1 MATNTQEQRPAYRTS
16 MELDRCLNR
25 KDEVYLKITMQG
37 RFFKPETALSQ
48 ISPETSVI
56 HCKMMIS
63 GQEQYISRYM
73 GGWVPEVNE
82 KGAIWVQVSF
92 FNKTAERFLK
102 FAAAHPDAFI
112 VVTGALITDKY
123 TSKKD
128 NLEHWGLSINAYGFY
143 APNVSSSAPTY
154 GGSPAAP
161 GGYGAPQAPAA
172 PAAPTAPGGY
182 GAPQAPAAPAAPGG
196 YGAPKAPAAPAAPAA
211 PGGYGAPQAPTAP
224 AAPAGGVP
232 IPDQNGF
239 YDIGDDD
246 GQLPF

>member
-1 MATNTQEQRPAYRTS
+1 MATSTQGQRQTHRTS
-16 MELDRCLNR
+16 MELDRCLN
-25 KDEVYLKITMQG
+25 KENQPYLKITMQG
-37 RFFKPETALSQ
+37 KFFKPETALSQ
-48 ISPETSVI
+48 ITPETSVI
-56 HCKMMIS
+56 HCNMMIS

-82 KGAIWVQVSF
+82 KGVIWVQVSF

-112 VVTGALITDKY
+112 VVTGALLTNNY
-123 TSKKD
+123 TSRKD

-143 APNVSSSAPTY
+143 APNVSSSTPAY

-161 GGYGAPQAPAA
+161 GGYGAPQAS
-172 PAAPTAPGGY
+172 
-182 GAPQAPAAPAAPGG
+182 
-196 YGAPKAPAAPAAPAA
+196 AAPAAPAA
-211 PGGYGAPQAPTAP
+211 PGGYGAPQASAAP

-232 IPDQNGF
+232 TPDQNGF